1 LFEMLRVLLIATI
14 VATAAGDRLS
24 SPTFNVFM
32 QKFERAYETEE
43 EHNVRY
49 WTFYKNMAKWE
60 LFNKAEQ
67 GTATYGMNEFADMT
81 EEEFAMNYLSPVS
94 KQDHA
99 YVNSLPEAE
108 EIRGDAP
115 DTVDWRDQNA
125 VTGVKNQGQC
135 GSCWAFS
142 TTANIEGRWAIKNK
156 TLVSLSEQELVDCDK
171 VDMGCNGGLPF
182 QAYAEI
188 MRLGGLMR
196 EEDYPYTARG
206 GKCKF
211 DKSKVAVDITGRE
224 KVSTDEKKIAAYVA
238 TNGPV
243 SIGLNAAAM
252 QFYTGGVSHP
262 WSFLCSPSGID
273 HGVAIVGYG
282 VDSDS
287 SKPYWLIKNSWGT
300 GWGEK
305 GYYRLFRGAGVC
317 GCNQM
322 VTSAVI

>member
-1 LFEMLRVLLIATI
+1 MLRILLIATI
-14 VATAAGDRLS
+14 VAAVAGVRLS
-24 SPTFNVFM
+24 SPSFEVFM
-32 QKFERAYETEE
+32 QKYERVYTTEE

-60 LFNKAEQ
+60 LFNKAEL
-67 GTATYGMNEFADMT
+67 GTATYGVNQFADMT
-81 EEEFAMNYLSPVS
+81 EEEFSRNYLSPVTQ
-94 KQDHA
+94 QDQA

-108 EIRGDAP
+108 EILEAAP
-115 DTVDWRDQNA
+115 EAIDWRDQNA
-125 VTGVKNQGQC
+125 VTEVKNQGMC

-188 MRLGGLMR
+188 MRLGGLMK
-196 EEDYPYTARG
+196 EEDYPYKG
-206 GKCKF
+206 VEGKCQF

-238 TNGPV
+238 ANGPV

-252 QFYTGGVSHP
+252 QFYNGGVSHP
-262 WSFLCSPSGID
+262 WSFLCSASGID

-282 VDSDS
+282 TDS
-287 SKPYWLIKNSWGT
+287 SSGEPYWLIKNSWGT

-305 GYYRLFRGAGVC
+305 GYYRLYRGSGCC